1 MKNTHSLQ
9 KELNIVK
16 RLIKDEVIAEK
27 TISDLYKYIFKSDGK
42 RLRAK
47 LSLITSSLN
56 KRKNKKRLKLAAV
69 IELLHTATLVHDDVV
84 DESQTRRG
92 VKSVNTLWSNAHG
105 VLIGDYIY
113 SKAFILMVEIA
124 EPKILHEL
132 ANATNDISKGE
143 LIQLDALNNVSV
155 DLKKLEAISYYKTGR
170 LFEASAK
177 TGAILSGGDRNF
189 VSNVS
194 RCAKNLGVLF
204 QIKDDL
210 LDYSLDE
217 KAIGKPVFQ
226 DIKEGKL
233 TYPFYFAYT
242 NADKKNKEKL
252 LSYLGKKRL
261 NIKSIYNLI
270 HNLNGIKKTELLATK
285 YQNKAIKHANSIN
298 NKHIKAEML
307 KLIDSAFYRK
317 K

>member
-1 MKNTHSLQ
+1 MKNTNSLQ
-9 KELNIVK
+9 KELKIVK

-27 TISDLYKYIFKSDGK
+27 NISDLYKYIFKSDGK
-42 RLRAK
+42 KIRVK
-47 LSLITSSLN
+47 LSLLTSSLN
-56 KRKNKKRLKLAAV
+56 KRINKKRLKLAAV

-92 VKSVNTLWSNAHG
+92 IKSVNTLWSNAHG

-124 EPKILHEL
+124 EPKILYEL

-143 LIQLDALNNVSV
+143 LIQLDALNNVSI
-155 DLKKLEAISYYKTGR
+155 DLKQLEAISYYKTGR

-177 TGAILSGGDRNF
+177 TGAILSSGDRNF

-194 RCAKNLGVLF
+194 KCAKNLGVLF

-233 TYPFYFAYT
+233 TYPFYFAYI
-242 NADKKNKEKL
+242 NADKNNKEKL
-252 LSYLGKKRL
+252 LSYLGKNRL
-261 NIKSIYNLI
+261 NIKSIYSLI
-270 HNLNGIKKTELLATK
+270 QNLNGIKDTEFLDAN
-285 YQNKAIKHANSIN
+285 YQNKAIK
-298 NKHIKAEML
+298 
-307 KLIDSAFYRK
+307 
-317 K
+317 

>member
-177 TGAILSGGDRNF
+177 TGAILSGGDRTF

>member
-1 MKNTHSLQ
+1 MKNINLLQ

-105 VLIGDYIY
+105 ILIGDYIY

-155 DLKKLEAISYYKTGR
+155 DLKQLEAISYYKTGR

-177 TGAILSGGDRNF
+177 TGAILSGGDKNF
-189 VSNVS
+189 VNNVS

-210 LDYSLDE
+210 LDYSFDE

-233 TYPFYFAYT
+233 TYPFYFAYA

-252 LSYLGKKRL
+252 LSYLGKKRI

-270 HNLNGIKKTELLATK
+270 HNLNGIKETELLASK
-285 YQNKAIKHANSIN
+285 YQNKAIKYANSIK

-307 KLIDSAFYRK
+307 KLIESAFYRK

>member
-1 MKNTHSLQ
+1 MKNINSLQ
-9 KELNIVK
+9 KEVKIVK

-27 TISDLYKYIFKSDGK
+27 NISDLYKYIFKSDGK

-56 KRKNKKRLKLAAV
+56 KRINKKRLKLAAV

-92 VKSVNTLWSNAHG
+92 IKSVNTLWSNAHG

-124 EPKILHEL
+124 EPKILYEL

-143 LIQLDALNNVSV
+143 LIQLDALNNVSI
-155 DLKKLEAISYYKTGR
+155 DLKQLEAISYYKTGR

-177 TGAILSGGDRNF
+177 TGAILSSGDRNF

-194 RCAKNLGVLF
+194 KCAKNLGVLF

-226 DIKEGKL
+226 DIKEGKV
-233 TYPFYFAYT
+233 TYPFYFAYI
-242 NADKKNKEKL
+242 NADKNNKEKL
-252 LSYLGKKRL
+252 LSYLGKNRL
-261 NIKSIYNLI
+261 NIKSIYSLI
-270 HNLNGIKKTELLATK
+270 QNLNGIKDTKLLASK
-285 YQNKAIKHANSIN
+285 YQNKAIKYANLIN
-298 NKHIKAEML
+298 NKHIKVEML